1 MKARGQYII
10 GIDFDQPEPRI
21 LAIPMRGKTP
31 LWNHAEIVDK
41 DAFER
46 IIDDV
51 MRKATAARD
60 KAER

>member
-31 LWNHAEIVDK
+31 LWHHAEIVSK
-41 DAFER
+41 EAFEDL
-46 IIDDV
+46 IEAV
-51 MRKATAARD
+51 QTKARAA
-60 KAER
+60 KVKP